1 MFPKMP
7 ATNSAKIL
15 LDTQNL
21 INTNMKMLELAAH
34 PESERLLTRRKL
46 CELQKHLENIETRL
60 GKIQI

>member
-1 MFPKMP
+1 MP

-15 LDTQNL
+15 VDTQNL
-21 INTNMKMLELAAH
+21 INTTNMKMLELAAH
-34 PESERLLTRRKL
+34 PEGERLLTRRKL

>member
-1 MFPKMP
+1 MP

-15 LDTQNL
+15 VDTQNL
-21 INTNMKMLELAAH
+21 INTNMTMLELAH

-46 CELQKHLENIETRL
+46 CELQKHLENTETRL